1 MTTDQLFDR
10 IRSVDFEA
18 PLVASTPRVFRQM
31 LLRCPEVRELR
42 DAYDAGCLPDEQ
54 IKSFV
59 DRLLRE
65 GAGCDRFP
73 YQTAL
78 AVIAV
83 MFESRFTQFADE
95 YLNGLARIRSDR
107 FSIAARVARESIAA
121 RNRATGT
128 DVRKYPPLGPIMM
141 TSNWIE
147 PADSGNGS
155 FALHNADVY
164 DSFQVA

>member
-1 MTTDQLFDR
+1 MTTNELLER
-10 IRSVDFEA
+10 ISSVDFETG
-18 PLVASTPRVFRQM
+18 LVASTSRVLRQM
-31 LLRCPEVRELR
+31 LLRCEEVLELR

-54 IKSFV
+54 IRSFV

-95 YLNGLARIRSDR
+95 YLHGLARIRSDR
-107 FSIAARVARESIAA
+107 FSIAARVARECLDM
-121 RNRATGT
+121 RATRIGT
-128 DVRKYPPLGPIMM
+128 DVRHFPPLAHIDGAYPWNMPM
-141 TSNWIE
+141 
-147 PADSGNGS
+147 DSGNGEFEANVTDGFES
-155 FALHNADVY
+155 FR
-164 DSFQVA
+164 VA